1 MSIIWKAL
9 LPRIAAYDAGFP
21 SIPVRTTSPCFAWI
35 ERSTGISI
43 CEKKSD
49 GFSRYSG
56 APCFCTQFVVR
67 LGSRDDASA
76 NGTCVYSRTLQP
88 VQPIF
93 LNWLLIPSVFAV
105 TIEYVLS
112 DRMTPCM
119 LPLECTIT
127 QSARAAP
134 SLP

>member
-1 MSIIWKAL
+1 M
-9 LPRIAAYDAGFP
+9 
-21 SIPVRTTSPCFAWI
+21 PVRTTSPCFAWI

-43 CEKKSD
+43 WEKKSE

-56 APCFCTQFVVR
+56 VPYFCTQFVVR
-67 LGSRDDASA
+67 LGSREAASA
-76 NGTCVYSRTLQP
+76 KGTCVYSSTLQL

-93 LNWLLIPSVFAV
+93 LNWLLIPSVLAV

-112 DRMTPCM
+112 DRMTPCI
-119 LPLECTIT
+119 LPFEWTMT

-134 SLP
+134 SFP